1 MEHAPYKYRIKL
13 SGKEKQE
20 LRQAK
25 KKGRKDA
32 RLVIRILIILQA
44 DRGRTLA
51 HTAEG
56 LSCCEQTVLNWRKR
70 FLERRSEGAVA
81 ALMDLPRSGRPV
93 TYGAKA
99 QAQVTAVVCETLKQ
113 RQQPLSRFS
122 VADLHRVVVKEDGL
136 ANLSQATLSRMLCQ
150 NVLKPWQ
157 YRYWLFPRDPDFV
170 SKACVVLDLYA
181 GIWEGQRLGA
191 DEYLLSADEKRIQVL
206 ARRHPALPTVPG
218 SVQRVEFEYER
229 LGTVAYHAAW
239 DVFRGQVFGYVA
251 PTSSIET
258 FNQLVHL
265 VMPQTPYRTASR
277 VFWLVDGGP
286 GHQRSTFPG
295 RLKGMY
301 PNAQAMM
308 LPVHASWLNQIEIYF
323 SIVQRKVLTPLDVA
337 DAAILTNRMLGFQDY
352 YQEVA
357 KPFHWKFTAGDLK
370 KRLEALEEFSAASP

>member
-70 FLERRSEGAVA
+70 FLERCSEGAVA

-170 SKACVVLDLYA
+170 SKACIVLDLYA

-206 ARRHPALPTVPG
+206 ARRHPSLPPIPS

-295 RLKGMY
+295 RLKGM
-301 PNAQAMM
+301 
-308 LPVHASWLNQIEIYF
+308 
-323 SIVQRKVLTPLDVA
+323 
-337 DAAILTNRMLGFQDY
+337 
-352 YQEVA
+352 
-357 KPFHWKFTAGDLK
+357 
-370 KRLEALEEFSAASP
+370 